1 MLLKTFKVLLML
13 GTAGVSWREQE
24 CEFQRPEWGECH
36 PTSSAFSHTA
46 AVRISEMAYP
56 DLPVESVICVQHK
69 YIRSIARYGMHFCPF
84 LGTDCDVSSQE
95 QDCSDDA
102 DVLLEEVTG

>member
-1 MLLKTFKVLLML
+1 MFVTFKVLLML

-24 CEFQRPEWGECH
+24 YEFQRPEWGESH
-36 PTSSAFSHTA
+36 PTSSAFSHTV

-56 DLPVESVICVQHK
+56 DLPVESVVRVQHK
-69 YIRSIARYGMHFCPF
+69 YIRSIARYSMHFHVF

-95 QDCSDDA
+95 HDCSDDTG
-102 DVLLEEVTG
+102 VL